1 MQSER
6 PSRSK
11 AIPSTKW
18 ERLPILWCPKNKLL
32 FFGKSLRKKQQLT
45 APAPLWTPRSPE
57 HVLGINIHQ
66 ISDEFSDRFSVLIMP
81 HFSSSRDG
89 YRKKKKKTHTS
100 EEDDTVQSKAAAV
113 RLAAA
118 QWPAVD
124 LNVTHTEMTW
134 RTHTHTHS
142 LRASCALAEFVQ
154 RQLLKRN
161 SNNLT

>member
-1 MQSER
+1 MDTE
-6 PSRSK
+6 
-11 AIPSTKW
+11 
-18 ERLPILWCPKNKLL
+18 
-32 FFGKSLRKKQQLT
+32 
-45 APAPLWTPRSPE
+45 
-57 HVLGINIHQ
+57 
-66 ISDEFSDRFSVLIMP
+66 
-81 HFSSSRDG
+81 
-89 YRKKKKKTHTS
+89 KKKKKTHTS

-161 SNNLT
+161 SKNLT